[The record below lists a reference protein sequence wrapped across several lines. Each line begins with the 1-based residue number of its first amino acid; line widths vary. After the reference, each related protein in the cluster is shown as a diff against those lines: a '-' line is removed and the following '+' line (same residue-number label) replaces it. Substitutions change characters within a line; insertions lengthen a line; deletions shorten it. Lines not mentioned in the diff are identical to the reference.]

1 MKYCWNFC
9 FAKSKQRSLHPNAS
23 HSRIFTVSIASHCI
37 LTCVSDKNRRRF
49 EDEPWTWLVAAV
61 RLAKTMSFDS
71 HKVSDATSS
80 NDDRHSVKTFDKQ
93 IYAIDYSEKNNKLP
107 VFAFETDKFGRRRFM
122 VCSIVHFWSFS
133 ILYK

>member
-1 MKYCWNFC
+1 
-9 FAKSKQRSLHPNAS
+9 
-23 HSRIFTVSIASHCI
+23 
-37 LTCVSDKNRRRF
+37 
-49 EDEPWTWLVAAV
+49 
-61 RLAKTMSFDS
+61 MSFDS

-122 VCSIVHFWSFS
+122 SCSIVHFWSFYNKMQLDKRVHYEV
-133 ILYK
+133 IVYNHNTKLHFDLEFWRLINRDKDGRIMTLRFVDNI